1 MSDAQRSRFERLY
14 RSMHG
19 DRHDMTRTYLG
30 YASEIVNRAFF
41 FWQSGLESGAA

>member
-30 YASEIVNRAFF
+30 YASEVVNRAFF
-41 FWQSGLESGAA
+41 FWQSGLESRAS